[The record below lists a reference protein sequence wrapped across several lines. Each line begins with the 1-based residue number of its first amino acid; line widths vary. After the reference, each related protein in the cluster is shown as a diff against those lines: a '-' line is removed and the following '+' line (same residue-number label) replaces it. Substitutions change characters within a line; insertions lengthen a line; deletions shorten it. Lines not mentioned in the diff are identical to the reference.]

1 MGQHPPRR
9 TPFAGRHTMNQHQLR
24 PTPYASPPRSSSS
37 TPLPPPRHRNLQTA
51 GHQRRRPPPPPPP
64 QPPLPQPQHQQLPS
78 QDPPQDPHLQ
88 RPSLRQASTP
98 PDPAATLATQPPLL
112 DHGAAATTAASRH
125 RGRPG
130 PTRSAELAALTAF
143 AVAPPRRRR
152 VPKAFL
158 LSTMRFNHHRL
169 HVTLGPE
176 PPRCAGP
183 AAPAAFAVLLS
194 PSLRRVRPAAEGLQ
208 LFSTML
214 FDSHRL
220 HVALGRVRRAA
231 RGLLPLPPSPPS
243 YRRRP
248 THHEYSQRSI
258 ART

>member
-1 MGQHPPRR
+1 
-9 TPFAGRHTMNQHQLR
+9 MNQHQLR
-24 PTPYASPPRSSSS
+24 PIPYASPPRSSSS
-37 TPLPPPRHRNLQTA
+37 TPLPPPRRRNLQTA
-51 GHQRRRPPPPPPP
+51 GHQWRRRPPPPPP
-64 QPPLPQPQHQQLPS
+64 QLPLPQPQHQHLPS

-88 RPSLRQASTP
+88 RPLLHQASTP

-112 DHGAAATTAASRH
+112 DHGAAATAAASRH
-125 RGRPG
+125 SRGPG
-130 PTRSAELAALTAF
+130 PTRSAELAAPTAF
-143 AVAPPRRRR
+143 AVAPPRRRG
-152 VPKAFL
+152 VPQAFL

-169 HVTLGPE
+169 HVALGPE
-176 PPRCAGP
+176 PPRSTGP

-194 PSLRRVRPAAEGLQ
+194 PSLHPAAEGLQ
-208 LFSTML
+208 LLSTML